1 VDYALGQANNIQTYC
16 ESNQTS
22 LLAKEEDSHRTDLEW
37 HHKFT
42 NAIAVFV
49 MFLIGA
55 PLGGIIK
62 KGGFGLPVVIAIVFF
77 IMMYVMT
84 QQGDKAAKESR
95 LAVQVG
101 AWISNLVL
109 FLFGLYFLKKAKND
123 SRLFEADVYAVYFN
137 RFKEKF
143 SKTAFGV
150 WISNKLNLKL
160 VNT

>member
-1 VDYALGQANNIQTYC
+1 MVSFA
-16 ESNQTS
+16 ESNKSS
-22 LLAKEEDSHRTDLEW
+22 LLSKSEDYRRTELEW

-77 IMMYVMT
+77 ILMYVMT

-95 LAVQVG
+95 LIVEVG
-101 AWISNLVL
+101 AWISNTVL
-109 FLFGLYFLKKAKND
+109 FFIGLYFLNKARND
-123 SRLFEADVYAVYFN
+123 SRLFESDIYAVYFSRLKE
-137 RFKEKF
+137 RFKK
-143 SKTAFGV
+143 SKLGTRFF
-150 WISNKLNLKL
+150 NKINSKL
-160 VNT
+160 ANQ

>member
-1 VDYALGQANNIQTYC
+1 
-16 ESNQTS
+16 
-22 LLAKEEDSHRTDLEW
+22 
-37 HHKFT
+37 
-42 NAIAVFV
+42 

-101 AWISNLVL
+101 AWISNVVL